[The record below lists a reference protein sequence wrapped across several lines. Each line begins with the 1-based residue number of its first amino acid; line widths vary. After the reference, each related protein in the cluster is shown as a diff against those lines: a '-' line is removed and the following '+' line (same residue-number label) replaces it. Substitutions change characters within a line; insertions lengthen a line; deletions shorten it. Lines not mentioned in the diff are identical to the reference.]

1 MREAVKARTL
11 RRGAKQVFVLT
22 LVHAPLVHLA
32 HCVIPVRDRPELG
45 VVQQILR
52 FFAIERHF
60 RIWGRNWSQN
70 THFWKDCWSTNVA
83 QFVSQRC
90 NTPSPLLLN
99 CVLIKLKW
107 LLIHTETLNIPDQQF
122 EKLPLIRRIGEYLI
136 IYTNLQISHSYLSR
150 EKYSMWLIQSLRI
163 WIPQYSPSTDGLGSV
178 SFFLLLLCGLEVLE
192 LKGEDLWE
200 DVGVWSP
207 EMLLIASRDLIS
219 ILEDLVTALGEG
231 LDKEAGTG
239 RGVVGLP
246 TDIAPILVI
255 TSRLGVL
262 GTETNFAVNQREVE
276 SLENTIPNVEQPRIC
291 LHKDYRENI
300 PNW

>member
-1 MREAVKARTL
+1 
-11 RRGAKQVFVLT
+11 
-22 LVHAPLVHLA
+22 
-32 HCVIPVRDRPELG
+32 
-45 VVQQILR
+45 
-52 FFAIERHF
+52 
-60 RIWGRNWSQN
+60 
-70 THFWKDCWSTNVA
+70 
-83 QFVSQRC
+83 
-90 NTPSPLLLN
+90 
-99 CVLIKLKW
+99 
-107 LLIHTETLNIPDQQF
+107 
-122 EKLPLIRRIGEYLI
+122 
-136 IYTNLQISHSYLSR
+136 
-150 EKYSMWLIQSLRI
+150 MWLIQSLRI